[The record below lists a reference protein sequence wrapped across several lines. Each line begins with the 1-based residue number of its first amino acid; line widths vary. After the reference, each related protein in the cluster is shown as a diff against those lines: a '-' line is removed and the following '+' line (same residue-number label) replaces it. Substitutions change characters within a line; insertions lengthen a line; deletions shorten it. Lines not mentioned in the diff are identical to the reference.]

1 MDIFKGARKVLMG
14 SGKLREL
21 FEGAKK
27 VFVVCDP
34 FIEESGTVK
43 YITDVL
49 DELGVSYDVYSDIK
63 PDPSVDL
70 VADGIK
76 YLVDSAPDMAV
87 GFGGG
92 SAIDA
97 CKAMLFFAR
106 KEGLVGDIQ
115 FVAVPTTSG
124 TGSEVTDFSV
134 ITDADKGIKYPIVDE
149 SLLPDVAVLDAK
161 LTVTVPKAITAY
173 TGMDVLTH
181 AIEALVS
188 KNATDFSDASAE
200 KSIKLVRDNLLKIY
214 KNPTDMDGRQA
225 MHNASCLAGVAFN
238 NAGLGLN
245 HGMAHALG
253 GKFHIPHGKANAV
266 LLPYVMGFNAG
277 CYDQLTEHA
286 HSYAR
291 IARLIHVDSSSIR
304 QSALN
309 LIRSVK
315 KFIKELE
322 LPATIREMG
331 ISEDEFM
338 DAVDEMAQ
346 AAFNDRCTATNPRDC
361 TVEEIKG
368 LFIRAYYGNV
378 VRKFD

>member
-378 VRKFD
+378 VRKYD